1 MSKKET
7 GTGPV
12 IAPDT
17 GTNGNADEGGLRL
30 VVVHL
35 GKRTYPIHIG
45 RGLIDDVTEFL
56 PEDLVLEG
64 RTLFV
69 LTDDNAKPYAEKLK
83 DVLEDTSGA
92 AAVHLLPL
100 PPGEETKSL
109 HWYEKLVNW
118 MLDSGVTRG
127 STLFAVGG
135 GVIGDLGGFAA
146 ATTLRGIGFVQVPTT
161 LLAQVDSGVGG
172 KTAIDMPQGK
182 NLIGAFYQPSAVI
195 CDLDTL
201 DTLDARQMR
210 AGYSEIVKYGL
221 IKDLSFFEWL
231 EDNGKALCDR
241 RADVVAEAIEISC
254 RKKADIVSV
263 DEYEADL
270 RMLLN
275 FGHTFAHVMEAAAGY
290 SGDLLHGEAV
300 AVGMVQATKLSI
312 SLGYCNDQA
321 LIVLRDHL
329 REIGLPTSLRDL
341 DGIVPHDPKRL
352 VRLMYADKKAETG
365 GLTFVLLKKIGEA
378 FVEHNVPEEDVLA
391 VLKQSM
397 HE

>member
-1 MSKKET
+1 MSEIQSET
-7 GTGPV
+7 
-12 IAPDT
+12 
-17 GTNGNADEGGLRL
+17 GLRL

-35 GKRTYPIHIG
+35 GERTYPIHIG
-45 RGLIDDVTEFL
+45 RGLIDDITDFL
-56 PEDLVLEG
+56 PDDLNLANK
-64 RTLFV
+64 TLFI
-69 LTDDNAKPYAEKLK
+69 LTDDNAKPYAEKLRT
-83 DVLEDTSGA
+83 VLEDQSGA
-92 AAVHLLPL
+92 AAVHLLPV
-100 PPGEETKSL
+100 PPGEETKSML
-109 HWYEKLVNW
+109 WYEKIVNW
-118 MLDSGVTRG
+118 LLDSGVTRG
-127 STLFAVGG
+127 STLFTVGG

-146 ATTLRGIGFVQVPTT
+146 ATTLRGIGFVQVATT

-182 NLIGAFYQPSAVI
+182 NLLGAFYQPSAVI
-195 CDLDTL
+195 CDLETL
-201 DTLDARQMR
+201 DTLDGRQIR
-210 AGYSEIVKYGL
+210 AGYGEILKYGL
-221 IKDLSFFEWL
+221 INDLDFFEWL
-231 EDNGKALCDR
+231 EDNGQALCNR
-241 RADVVAEAIEISC
+241 SADVMAKAIELSC

-263 DEYEADL
+263 DEYEADV

-312 SLGYCNDQA
+312 RLGYCNDQV
-321 LIVLRDHL
+321 LIRLRDHL
-329 REIGLPTSLRDL
+329 KDVGLPTSLRDL
-341 DGIVPHDPKRL
+341 NGIVPHDPQRL

-378 FVEHNVPEEDVLA
+378 FIARNVPEEDVLA